1 MLGEIWAKMVLELLW
16 LERNAPNMKW
26 KKSRFFLEV
35 IFFGAFSGKFG
46 EFGQKSF
53 APPKIC
59 LLLHLCAKLYFVVQ
73 KFGKSSVTTIITT
86 EAFAQNFE
94 FLQLRK
100 LSRATRKALAGH
112 MLCRPVL
119 QHSPDSIINRS
130 LVSLIQV
137 IILMLEKLHGFYF

>member
-1 MLGEIWAKMVLELLW
+1 
-16 LERNAPNMKW
+16 MKC
-26 KKSRFFLEV
+26 SRFFLEV

-59 LLLHLCAKLYFVVQ
+59 LLLHLCAKFYFVVQ
-73 KFGKSSVTTIITT
+73 KPGKSSVTTTVIT
-86 EAFAQNFE
+86 EAFAQNFD
-94 FLQLRK
+94 FLQFRK

-119 QHSPDSIINRS
+119 QYLPDSINRS